1 MKHKFTSMKTA
12 VSTAFGAVLI
22 ALSAPAQAQ
31 GQLTWV
37 LRRARR
43 VVPPDGGCVRKSTGI
58 KVSMTR
64 KSSGEIYAQ
73 IKAEAA
79 NPKGDVWWG
88 GTGNPHLQ
96 AAEEGLTDVL

>member
-1 MKHKFTSMKTA
+1 MVAVFEKT
-12 VSTAFGAVLI
+12 
-22 ALSAPAQAQ
+22 
-31 GQLTWV
+31 
-37 LRRARR
+37 
-43 VVPPDGGCVRKSTGI
+43 TGI

-88 GTGNPHLQ
+88 GTDRICRQLKR
-96 AAEEGLTDVL
+96 V